1 MCRSRCMNIL
11 IFYPEVQKLKLV
23 SFYLESQLGIHVE
36 QASTLEAAM
45 SHLLSEKSVDLIV
58 TSQSEQELMLFK
70 YLLSTGAKIPVILI
84 ENDNYSPSS
93 HQLFGEIPI
102 LAHIKESEAAAKLLS
117 VVKENYAELMIPT
130 SIDGD
135 YCRIN
140 VELLLRVVPLEGDV
154 FVRLSSVK
162 FVKIYHGRV
171 VFSQTDLDKIW
182 GVKKIDYLYIRK
194 ENASDFISRLQK
206 DITMQSEAASEGEEN
221 LLVNVG
227 HAHETVHDLA
237 QKIGF
242 TPEIMELTKS
252 YVQLAIT
259 AIGKTPKLDSF
270 LFSNLLKN
278 KNYISNHSI
287 LLAHIACSL
296 AAKMEWPSD
305 STFQKLILAGFLHD
319 ITLSNPN
326 HAKIHTKA
334 AMSDM
339 KNKISEADLL
349 LIRNHPFAAGDLLN
363 KLSEIP
369 GDVFSIISQHHE
381 QPDGSGFPRGLVA
394 TQIAPLAAV
403 FIVAHELV
411 DLYID
416 SGSEFDFN
424 KFDQEHLQKYTGGT
438 FKKIAKA
445 LSGKISDSAA

>member
-1 MCRSRCMNIL
+1 MNIL
-11 IFYPEVQKLKLV
+11 IFYPDVQKLKLI
-23 SFYLESQLGIHVE
+23 SFYLESQLGIYVQ
-36 QASTLEAAM
+36 QASTLETAM
-45 SHLLSEKSVDLIV
+45 SHLLGEKSVDLIV

-70 YLLSTGAKIPVILI
+70 YLLSTGAKIPVILL
-84 ENDNYSPSS
+84 ENDAQTSTTP
-93 HQLFGEIPI
+93 QLFGEIPI
-102 LAHIKESEAAAKLLS
+102 LAHIKESEAAQKLLA
-117 VVKENYAELMIPT
+117 VVKENYAQLMTPS
-130 SIDGD
+130 SIDGQ

-140 VELLLRVVPLEGDV
+140 SELLLRVVPLEGDV

-162 FVKIYHGRV
+162 FVKIYHGGV
-171 VFSQTDLDKIW
+171 VFSQADLDKIW
-182 GVKKIDYLYIRK
+182 GVKKIDYLYIQK
-194 ENASDFISRLQK
+194 ANAGDFISRLQR
-206 DITMQSEAASEGEEN
+206 DIAQQTETAVEGEEN
-221 LLVNVG
+221 LLLNVG

-259 AIGKTPKLDSF
+259 AIGKSPKLDSF

-296 AAKMEWPSD
+296 AAKMEWPSE

-319 ITLSNPN
+319 ITLTNPN

-334 AMSDM
+334 ALTEM
-339 KNKISEADLL
+339 KEKISEADLL

-394 TQIAPLAAV
+394 TQIAPLAAI

-411 DLYID
+411 DLYIN
-416 SGSEFDFN
+416 SGKEFDFT
-424 KFDQEHLQKYTGGT
+424 KFDHEHLQKYTGGT

-445 LSGKISDSAA
+445 LATKPDTAA